1 MQRVLSCLTNEHDRG
16 LLALA
21 VVVCLLGIVAAIG
34 LVGARSATE
43 QDRAWKARR
52 LLPAASILGGGIWAT
67 HFIAILAY
75 DPGLPLAF
83 ERGLTLLSALI
94 GVAGA
99 LLALGIWVKA
109 RTILARC
116 SAGIVLGL
124 GIGAMHYTGMAAVR
138 LPGYLIYEAN
148 LTSAS
153 VLISALVFALGF
165 VAPPD
170 RVTRRL
176 PQVLTLA
183 LGVVVLH
190 FTGMGAVTVTPDPG
204 IPTDTALLDRGVL
217 ALLIAVVA
225 AIVLLAI
232 LIVVV
237 LEARLKLDAQRFEGL
252 RLRSLADAS
261 FEGLVLCMPDGRISE
276 VNSRVTALTGY
287 RRDQLIGQLVHDLVD
302 MAEGGTAGTE
312 AGSAGVCR
320 ATLRGAAETLPVELT
335 FADID
340 TADGPRQV
348 VAIRDLRER
357 LRQEARIIYLAHHDP
372 LTGLANRTV
381 LQDRLQEAATS
392 GQRTGEKLA
401 VFCMDLDRFKS
412 VNDMFGHATG
422 DEVLR
427 EAARRLLSTVRALD
441 TVARIGGDEFVIL
454 QRGVASIADAE
465 ALARRILA
473 AFDAPIDVD
482 GQQIRMAA
490 SLGIAMFPQDSAEP
504 EVLLTN
510 ADLALYRVK
519 QSGRGSFAFFHPEMD
534 EEARRRRE
542 LERDLVQA
550 LEQGQFAL
558 HWQPQADAQSG
569 TIRGFEALLR
579 WGHPTRGDISPA
591 EFIPVAEATGMI
603 IPIGAWVLRSAC
615 AEAAS
620 WDTPLRVAVNIS
632 VAQIQQD
639 GFDVLLRETLEATGL
654 APERLELEVTES
666 LFIADTDRALDTLTR
681 AKSLGVSVA
690 IDDFGTG
697 FSSLSTLRSFA
708 FDRIKIDRS
717 FVSELEKSDSAAAIV
732 RAVIGL
738 GQGLGLPV
746 VAEGVETP
754 AQLAALNAEACDEV
768 QGYFISRPMP
778 MGAFTAQVHPA
789 RSVEAA

>member
-34 LVGARSATE
+34 LMGVRAAAE
-43 QDRAWKARR
+43 QDRSWNARR
-52 LLPAASILGGGIWAT
+52 LLPAAAILGGGIWAT

-94 GVAGA
+94 AVAGA

-116 SAGIVLGL
+116 CAGIALGL

-153 VLISALVFALGF
+153 VLLSVLVFALGF
-165 VAPPD
+165 AVPPD

-190 FTGMGAVTVTPDPG
+190 FTGMGAVAVTPDPAMLA
-204 IPTDTALLDRGVL
+204 DTTLLDRGVL

-232 LIVVV
+232 LIVVL

-312 AGSAGVCR
+312 AGSTGVRR

-357 LRQEARIIYLAHHDP
+357 LRQEARIIYLAHHDS

-381 LQDRLQEAATS
+381 LQERLQEAATS

-454 QRGVASIADAE
+454 QRGVANIADAE

-542 LERDLVQA
+542 LERDLLHA
-550 LEQGQFAL
+550 LEQNQFTL

-569 TIRGFEALLR
+569 KIRGFEALLR
-579 WGHPTRGDISPA
+579 WRHPTRGDVSPA

-603 IPIGAWVLRSAC
+603 IPIGAWVLRTAC

-620 WDTPLRVAVNIS
+620 WNAPLRVAVNIS

-639 GFDVLLRETLEATGL
+639 SFDLLLQETLRTTGL
-654 APERLELEVTES
+654 APDRLELEVTES

-681 AKSLGVSVA
+681 AKALGVSVA

-717 FVSELEKSDSAAAIV
+717 FVSEIEKSDSAAAIV

-746 VAEGVETP
+746 VAEGVETQ

-778 MGAFTAQVHPA
+778 MGAFTAEVHPA

>member
-34 LVGARSATE
+34 LMGTRPAGE
-43 QDRAWKARR
+43 QDQSWKARR
-52 LLPAASILGGGIWAT
+52 LLPAAAILGGGIWST

-94 GVAGA
+94 AIAGA
-99 LLALGIWVKA
+99 LLALGIWAKA
-109 RTILARC
+109 RSTLIRC
-116 SAGIVLGL
+116 SAGIALGL
-124 GIGAMHYTGMAAVR
+124 GVGVMHYMGMAAVR

-153 VLISALVFALGF
+153 VLLSSLVFALGF
-165 VAPPD
+165 AAPPG

-190 FTGMGAVTVTPDPG
+190 FTGMGAVTVAPDPT
-204 IPTDTALLDRGVL
+204 ILTDTALLDRGVL

-261 FEGLVLCMPDGRISE
+261 FEGLVLCTPDGRISE

-287 RRDQLIGQLVHDLVD
+287 RRDQLIGRLVHDLVD
-302 MAEGGTAGTE
+302 VAEDRATGTE
-312 AGSAGVCR
+312 AGSTGVRR

-357 LRQEARIIYLAHHDP
+357 LRAEARIIYLAHHDP

-381 LQDRLQEAATS
+381 LQERLQEAAMS
-392 GQRTGEKLA
+392 GRRTGEKLA

-412 VNDMFGHATG
+412 VNDMFGHAAG

-427 EAARRLLSTVRALD
+427 EASRRLLATVRALD

-454 QRGVASIADAE
+454 QRGVGGIADAE
-465 ALARRILA
+465 ALARRVLA
-473 AFDAPIDVD
+473 AFEAPMDID

-490 SLGIAMFPQDSAEP
+490 SLGLAMFPQDSAEP

-542 LERDLVQA
+542 LERDLLHA
-550 LEQGQFAL
+550 LEQDQFTL
-558 HWQPQADAQSG
+558 HWQPQADAQTG

-579 WGHPTRGDISPA
+579 WRHPTRGDVSPT

-603 IPIGAWVLRSAC
+603 IPIGAWVLRTAC
-615 AEAAS
+615 AEAQS
-620 WDTPLRVAVNIS
+620 WDVPLRVAVNIS

-639 GFDVLLRETLEATGL
+639 GFDILLQETLLATGL
-654 APERLELEVTES
+654 APDRLELEVTES
-666 LFIADTDRALDTLTR
+666 LFIEDTDRALHTLTR
-681 AKSLGVSVA
+681 AKALGVSVA

-697 FSSLSTLRSFA
+697 FSSLSTLRSFT

-717 FVSELEKSDSAAAIV
+717 FVSEIEKSDSAAAIV

-768 QGYFISRPMP
+768 QGYFISKPMP
-778 MGAFTAQVHPA
+778 MGAFTAQVRPA

>member
-34 LVGARSATE
+34 LVGARSAAE
-43 QDRAWKARR
+43 QDRAGNARR
-52 LLPAASILGGGIWAT
+52 LLPAAAILGGGIWAT

-94 GVAGA
+94 GVVGA

-109 RTILARC
+109 RTTRTRC
-116 SAGIVLGL
+116 SAGIALGL

-153 VLISALVFALGF
+153 VLLSSLVFALGF
-165 VAPPD
+165 AAAPD

-190 FTGMGAVTVTPDPG
+190 FTGMGAVTVAPDPA
-204 IPTDTALLDRGVL
+204 IPTDTTLLDRGVL

-225 AIVLLAI
+225 AVVLLAI

-302 MAEGGTAGTE
+302 MVEGGTAGGE
-312 AGSAGVCR
+312 SGSTGVRR
-320 ATLRGAAETLPVELT
+320 ATLRGASETLPVELT

-357 LRQEARIIYLAHHDP
+357 LRAEARIIYLAHHDP

-381 LQDRLQEAATS
+381 LQERLQDAATS

-401 VFCMDLDRFKS
+401 IFCMDLDRFKS

-519 QSGRGSFAFFHPEMD
+519 QSGRGSFAFFQPEMD

-550 LEQGQFAL
+550 LEQDQFAL

-569 TIRGFEALLR
+569 AIRGFEALLR
-579 WGHPTRGDISPA
+579 WCHPTRGDISPV

-603 IPIGAWVLRSAC
+603 IPIGAWVLRTAC

-620 WDTPLRVAVNIS
+620 WDAPLRVAVNIS

-639 GFDVLLRETLEATGL
+639 GFDVLLQETLRATGL

-746 VAEGVETP
+746 VAEGVETE

>member
-1 MQRVLSCLTNEHDRG
+1 
-16 LLALA
+16 
-21 VVVCLLGIVAAIG
+21 
-34 LVGARSATE
+34 
-43 QDRAWKARR
+43 
-52 LLPAASILGGGIWAT
+52 
-67 HFIAILAY
+67 
-75 DPGLPLAF
+75 
-83 ERGLTLLSALI
+83 
-94 GVAGA
+94 
-99 LLALGIWVKA
+99 
-109 RTILARC
+109 
-116 SAGIVLGL
+116 
-124 GIGAMHYTGMAAVR
+124 
-138 LPGYLIYEAN
+138 
-148 LTSAS
+148 
-153 VLISALVFALGF
+153 
-165 VAPPD
+165 
-170 RVTRRL
+170 
-176 PQVLTLA
+176 
-183 LGVVVLH
+183 
-190 FTGMGAVTVTPDPG
+190 
-204 IPTDTALLDRGVL
+204 
-217 ALLIAVVA
+217 
-225 AIVLLAI
+225 
-232 LIVVV
+232 
-237 LEARLKLDAQRFEGL
+237 
-252 RLRSLADAS
+252 
-261 FEGLVLCMPDGRISE
+261 
-276 VNSRVTALTGY
+276 VTALTGY
-287 RRDQLIGQLVHDLVD
+287 RRDQLIGQLVHDLLDVT
-302 MAEGGTAGTE
+302 EGGTTGAE
-312 AGSAGVCR
+312 AGSVGVRR
-320 ATLRGAAETLPVELT
+320 ATLRGASETLPVELT

-357 LRQEARIIYLAHHDP
+357 LRAEARIIYLAHHDP

-381 LQDRLQEAATS
+381 LQERLQEAVTS
-392 GQRTGEKLA
+392 GQRTGEKLV

-427 EAARRLLSTVRALD
+427 EAARRLLATVRALD

-454 QRGVASIADAE
+454 QRGAGGIADAE

-473 AFDAPIDVD
+473 AFDTPINVD

-510 ADLALYRVK
+510 ADLALYRMK

-579 WGHPTRGDISPA
+579 WRHPTRGDISPA

-603 IPIGAWVLRSAC
+603 IPIGAWVLRTAC

-620 WDTPLRVAVNIS
+620 WNAPLRVAVNIS

-639 GFDVLLRETLEATGL
+639 GFDVLLRETLLATGL

-717 FVSELEKSDSAAAIV
+717 FVSEIEKSDAAAAIV

-746 VAEGVETP
+746 VAEGVETQ